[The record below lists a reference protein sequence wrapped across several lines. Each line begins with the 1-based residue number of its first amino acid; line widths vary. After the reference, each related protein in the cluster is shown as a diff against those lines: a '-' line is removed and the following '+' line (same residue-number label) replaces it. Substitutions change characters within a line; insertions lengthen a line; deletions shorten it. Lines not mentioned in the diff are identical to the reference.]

1 MEALDL
7 LKSKLETLLKK
18 YSAVEADNARLR
30 ATIEGQNKAI
40 QKLNKQISIMD
51 SGMVSVQLGA
61 TSINDD
67 DKENMRRQLDTVI
80 ADIDN
85 ILNALND

>member
-7 LKSKLETLLKK
+7 LKSKLEALLKK
-18 YSAVEADNARLR
+18 YSALEADNARLR

-40 QKLNKQISIMD
+40 QKLNKKISIMD

-61 TSINDD
+61 TTINED
-67 DKENMRRQLDTVI
+67 DKENMRRQLDTVL

-85 ILNALND
+85 ILNTLND

>member
-7 LKSKLETLLKK
+7 LKSKLEALLKK
-18 YSAVEADNARLR
+18 YSALEADNARLR

-40 QKLNKQISIMD
+40 QKLNKKISIMD

-61 TSINDD
+61 TTINED

-85 ILNALND
+85 ILNTLND